1 MEYRK
6 ILLVNTLNQLSK
18 FRTKNWVKINDKPRK
33 TYNTCSKI
41 KFKTSMLKSALYDYS
56 DTYVLLSRTIT
67 ITGAGDNDAARRA
80 DEKDKQVIFKN
91 CAPFTDYK
99 SEINNTQ
106 VDHAKDIDFLI
117 PMYNLIECS
126 DNYSKASWSLWR
138 YYGPNAT
145 LADSKSFKFKVKI
158 GGKAPD
164 NGNTKH
170 VKITVALH
178 T

>member
-1 MEYRK
+1 M
-6 ILLVNTLNQLSK
+6 
-18 FRTKNWVKINDKPRK
+18 
-33 TYNTCSKI
+33 YNTCSKI
-41 KFKTSMLKSALYDYS
+41 KLKTSMLKSALYDYS

-80 DEKDKQVIFKN
+80 DEKDKEVIFKN
-91 CAPFTDYK
+91 CSPFTDYK

-106 VDHAKDIDFLI
+106 VDHAKDIDFVI
-117 PMYNLIECS
+117 PMYNLNKCS
-126 DNYSKASWSLWR
+126 DNYSKTSWSLWR

-145 LADSKSFKFKVKI
+145 LADSNSFKFKEKI
-158 GGKAPD
+158 GGKPPD

-170 VKITVALH
+170 VKMTVALH

>member
-18 FRTKNWVKINDKPRK
+18 FRTKNWVKINDKPRR

-56 DTYVLLSRTIT
+56 DTYILLSRIIT
-67 ITGAGDNDAARRA
+67 ITGAGDNYAARRA
-80 DEKDKQVIFKN
+80 DEKDKEVIFKN
-91 CAPFTDYK
+91 CAPFTYYK

-106 VDHAKDIDFLI
+106 VDHAKDIDFVI

-126 DNYSKASWSLWR
+126 DNYSKTSRSLWR

-145 LADSKSFKFKVKI
+145 LADSKSFTFKVKI